1 MSFFENAICHVC
13 LPIGENLTLAA
24 LSSVLEVGVGLFL
37 ALTILQVIGSSG
49 VATLRRRTAN
59 LRATINTNDLNGQR
73 HSVGQV
79 DAALLKLEIE
89 LGTLSKS
96 LLAVALLLLIVS
108 LLGLVASSLYPDKI
122 LKCRDFYF
130 IVLGYVGLPILLFWM
145 STLVFNWKCSDVK
158 RKISDCEDEVILA
171 SAKK

>member
-1 MSFFENAICHVC
+1 MSFFENVICHVC
-13 LPIGENLTLAA
+13 LPIGTDLTLAA

-37 ALTILQVIGSSG
+37 ALTILQVVGSSG
-49 VATLRRRTAN
+49 VATLRRRAAN

-96 LLAVALLLLIVS
+96 LLAVALLLLIAS
-108 LLGLVASSLYPDKI
+108 LFGLVVSALISDKI
-122 LKCRDFYF
+122 LRCHEFYG
-130 IVLGYVGLPILLFWM
+130 IVFGYVGLPILLFWL
-145 STLVFNWKCSDVK
+145 STLVFNSKCSDV
-158 RKISDCEDEVILA
+158 RKTISDCEDEVILA